1 MHILYA
7 DAVSLFYDP
16 GYGNRLG
23 KYFILPRTVPTSDY
37 KESFIATSKTDKEKP
52 GARCWDRSW
61 LLLYR
66 IDQLWLKES

>member
-7 DAVSLFYDP
+7 DSVSLFYDP

-52 GARCWDRSW
+52 GARC
-61 LLLYR
+61 
-66 IDQLWLKES
+66 